1 MVLPQ
6 IERGRERERDPGE
19 SNFIFSCRS
28 LVKQKGNRVDPL
40 QDQVVEGL
48 GQLPGV

>member
-1 MVLPQ
+1 
-6 IERGRERERDPGE
+6 
-19 SNFIFSCRS
+19 
-28 LVKQKGNRVDPL
+28 VKQKGNRVDPL